1 MKFHS
6 ILIVYSA
13 GMDTLNCITCFVYSA
28 KAGSF
33 AAAARHLGLTP
44 AAVGKNVARL
54 EAELGGR
61 LFQRSTRSLSLTEA
75 GERFLAEASVGLHS
89 LEAAMANLANARGQ
103 PTGVLRVSMG
113 QSFGRHY
120 IVPLLDEFLRR
131 YPAVRPDWHFDD
143 RPVDL
148 IVEGFDAAIGGG
160 FELPQGLVA
169 RPLAPAHRILLASP
183 GYLERHGEPEAPAQL
198 GEHDGILI
206 RSPQTGR
213 IRPWMLRNRQG
224 LPAAIDLRLHMSF
237 SDPEAACLAAQMG
250 LGITL
255 VSTAHALPYL
265 ETGRLR
271 RVLPDWYVDA
281 GFISIYFAAQKLLPQ
296 KIRVFV
302 DFLVEQFHSQDLERR
317 FSAL

>member
-1 MKFHS
+1 M
-6 ILIVYSA
+6 VYSS
-13 GMDTLNCITCFVYSA
+13 GMDTLNCIACFVHSA

-54 EAELGGR
+54 EAELGVR
-61 LFQRSTRSLSLTEA
+61 LFQRSTRSLSLTESGEQFLSEAA
-75 GERFLAEASVGLHS
+75 GGLHS

-103 PTGVLRVSMG
+103 PAGVLRVSMG
-113 QSFGRHY
+113 QSFGRHHV
-120 IVPLLDEFLRR
+120 VPLLDEFLRR

-160 FELPQGLVA
+160 FELPPRLVA
-169 RPLAPAHRILLASP
+169 RTLAPAHRVLLASP
-183 GYLERHGEPEAPAQL
+183 GYLECHGEPNSPAQL
-198 GEHDGILI
+198 GEHEGILI

-224 LPAAIDLRLHMSF
+224 LPAAIDLRLRMSF
-237 SDPEAACLAAQMG
+237 SDPEAACQAAQMD

-265 ETGRLR
+265 DSGRLC

-296 KIRVFV
+296 KTRVFV
-302 DFLVEQFHSQDLERR
+302 DFLVEQFRSQGLDQR